1 MRMWDLVS
9 TFGFMAA
16 LLLCVEAF
24 GWLVDFLDD
33 PEQALE
39 RLGSFV
45 AAFRRGLA
53 GKATGRVEKPI
64 SPTGADSRQS
74 E

>member
-1 MRMWDLVS
+1 MRDLVE
-9 TFGFMAA
+9 TYVFMAA
-16 LLLCVEAF
+16 MFVFPSVLI
-24 GWLVDFLDD
+24 WLVGFFTD

-39 RLGSFV
+39 RLGSLV

-53 GKATGRVEKPI
+53 GKASGRVENPELAAGTG
-64 SPTGADSRQS
+64 SRPT

>member
-1 MRMWDLVS
+1 MKDLVEV
-9 TFGFMAA
+9 FVFMAA
-16 LLLCVEAF
+16 MFVFPNVLM
-24 GWLVDFLDD
+24 WLVELVTD

-39 RLGSFV
+39 RLGGLV

-53 GKATGRVEKPI
+53 GKPSGRVE
-64 SPTGADSRQS
+64 SPELAAGTGSRPP